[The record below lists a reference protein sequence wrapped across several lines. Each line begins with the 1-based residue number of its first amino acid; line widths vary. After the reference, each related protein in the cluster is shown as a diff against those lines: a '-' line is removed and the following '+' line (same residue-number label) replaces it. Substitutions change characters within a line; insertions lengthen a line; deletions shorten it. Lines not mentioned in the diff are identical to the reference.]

1 MRVAS
6 GLATT
11 EEVVV
16 NDLKKTLELIAREL
30 FGAERAIRWDETAY
44 FPFTH
49 PSIELEVDFDGK
61 WVECLGCSKI

>member
-11 EEVVV
+11 QEVVV

-49 PSIELEVDFDGK
+49 PSIE
-61 WVECLGCSKI
+61 